1 MLRALSGLDA
11 VFAPRRVALVGASER
26 PGTMGA
32 LFWRNLA
39 EFPGEVVPVTPS
51 RRTVEGI
58 RAYPSLAT
66 VDGQIDL
73 AVVVVP
79 AAAVPAVIREAA
91 AKGVPAALVVS
102 GGFAETGPEGTA
114 LQAEMV
120 SAARAGGVRIVGPN
134 SFGVQNCDL
143 PLNASM
149 ASGLPPGGGGI
160 TLATQSGSYG
170 MAVHTLAVEERTR
183 FAKVY
188 AMGNKADISDAELL
202 RYFTSDPASRTLC
215 FFLESLP
222 EGREFC
228 DAAGLARAAGKPVI
242 VARIG
247 RSPSGIRAARSH
259 TAALAGDKRVW
270 QSALNQAGVLV
281 VRSGL
286 EMLDVARALDAQ
298 PPPAGNRVAVI
309 TNSGGTGVELA
320 DLLNEEGLAVPELTA
335 GLQERIRALLPRFAS
350 PANPIDI
357 TPTWGRFAEL
367 YPRLVDVLA
376 RCREVDVVI
385 PVLVQRAAMDT
396 AVIAGLRETVARL
409 RRHAVD
415 VPVYVCWVAPRSARA
430 NAGLLQEAGVPCFEW
445 PERTARAAGHAARF
459 GATRGW
465 QRSASSGGLPRA
477 RLMRLPTGQL
487 DVDLG
492 ATLLRDAGIPTV
504 ESITCTTVA
513 DAVRAAERIGY
524 PVVCKVVHPEV
535 VHRSDCGGVVLN
547 LDDHDGVRAAARAL
561 LQLADGA
568 RVQVQAQLDGV
579 EVMAGGLRDPQ
590 FGPVIMVGLGGIFV
604 EVMDDVALGLAPLQP
619 DQAHRLI
626 GSLRAYPVLAGSR
639 GRPPVNLHAL
649 TTILCAVGELLIA
662 HPEIAELDLNP
673 LVATSE
679 NAVAVDWRIM
689 VGR

>member
-1 MLRALSGLDA
+1 
-11 VFAPRRVALVGASER
+11 
-26 PGTMGA
+26 MGA

-58 RAYPSLAT
+58 QAYPSLAT

-91 AKGVPAALVVS
+91 AKNVPAALVVS
-102 GGFAETGPEGTA
+102 GGFAESGPEGTA
-114 LQAEMV
+114 LQAEVM

-170 MAVHTLAVEERTR
+170 MVVHTLAAEERTR

-222 EGREFC
+222 EGRGFC
-228 DAAGLARAAGKPVI
+228 DAASLARVAGKPVI

-247 RSPSGIRAARSH
+247 RSPSGVRAARSH
-259 TAALAGDKRVW
+259 TAALAGDQRVW
-270 QSALNQAGVLV
+270 QSALKQAGVLV

-320 DLLNEEGLAVPELTA
+320 DLLNEEGLAVPELTT

-367 YPRLVDVLA
+367 YPRLVDMLA
-376 RCREVDVVI
+376 RCGEVDVVI

-396 AVIAGLRETVARL
+396 AVVEGLREIVAQL
-409 RRHAVD
+409 RRQAVD
-415 VPVYVCWVAPRSARA
+415 VPVYVCWVAPRSVRA

-445 PERTARAAGHAARF
+445 PERTARAVGHAARL
-459 GATRGW
+459 GATRGS
-465 QRSASSGGLPRA
+465 QRTVSLGGPPRA

-492 ATLLRDAGIPTV
+492 ATLLQDAGIATV
-504 ESITCTTVA
+504 ESITCTTVVE
-513 DAVRAAERIGY
+513 AVRAAERIGY
-524 PVVCKVVHPEV
+524 PVVCKVVHTEV

-547 LDDHDGVRAAARAL
+547 LHDHDGVRAAAHTL

-568 RVQVQAQLDGV
+568 RVQVQPQLDGV
-579 EVMAGGLRDPQ
+579 EVIAGGLRDPQ
-590 FGPVIMVGLGGIFV
+590 FGPVIMIGLGGIFV

-639 GRPPVNLHAL
+639 GRPPVNLRAL
-649 TTILCAVGELLIA
+649 ARTLCAVGELLIV

-673 LVATSE
+673 LVATSK
-679 NAVAVDWRIM
+679 NAVAVDWRIT
-689 VGR
+689 VRR